1 MEEIIKNYIEQ
12 SIRTKEE
19 ILKSSLIV
27 SNIQKSAEILI
38 ETYKNGGKVF
48 LAGNGGSAADSQH
61 IATELVSKFFKERK
75 PLNAMALTTN
85 TSAITAIGNDY
96 GYEYVFSRQLEAYSK
111 KGDIFVAISTSG
123 NSENIIE
130 ALKKAKDLG
139 LKTIGFAGKNGGKME
154 SFCDLIIKVPST
166 VTPTIQESHIM
177 IGHLICAVVEK
188 ELFN

>member
-27 SNIQKSAEILI
+27 SNIQKSAEIII

-177 IGHLICAVVEK
+177 VGHLICAVVEK